1 MKPNG
6 SSDGMLYTLVLVST
20 WGTRNRTPELLGVVV
35 REIGNSIRRIQVLL
49 G

>member
-6 SSDGMLYTLVLVST
+6 SSDDMLCKLGLVST
-20 WGTRNRTPELLGVVV
+20 WGTRNHTLELLGAVV
-35 REIGNSIRRIQVLL
+35 REIRNSTRRIQVLL